1 MRRFALILCGLAAT
15 TVLAGQA
22 NEIGAIK
29 VGGDKTAEISFLGT
43 AGTPA
48 MQVDD
53 NTIDLVFSD
62 SHLADALGGKVDL
75 LSPHTLVQRVSAY
88 PTERG
93 GVRAKIVVNGT
104 AEGLRQ
110 RLQLKNEGGAVRL
123 SIAYPSGA
131 DATLKLLKEEQV
143 PIGNDSFATPS
154 ASTHSGW
161 GRLFLAFFVFALAGA
176 GTYFAARFLKKKGS
190 WVGSRKYL
198 VENLAYCPVG
208 PGGKT
213 GVSLIK
219 VGAEFVLV
227 GVTANQVTFLSN
239 LPKLAEQYES
249 ENHFERD
256 TFRAAVEE
264 EVNRM
269 KTKNELTV

>member
-1 MRRFALILCGLAAT
+1 MKVLSLGMLVCAFAL
-15 TVLAGQA
+15 AGGNLEA
-22 NEIGAIK
+22 VK
-29 VGGDKTAEISFLGT
+29 VAGEKSAEISFVGVTT
-43 AGTPA
+43 APA
-48 MQVDD
+48 MQIDE
-53 NTIDLVFSD
+53 NTIDLVFAD
-62 SHLADALGGKVDL
+62 SKLAESLGGKIDL
-75 LSPHTLVQRVSAY
+75 LSPHTLVQRVSAF

-110 RLQLKNEGGAVRL
+110 RLQTKAEGGAVKL
-123 SIAYPSGA
+123 AISYPSGA
-131 DATLKLLKEEQV
+131 DATLKLLKEEQA
-143 PIGNDSFATPS
+143 PLAAETLQAPTTSG
-154 ASTHSGW
+154 HSGW
-161 GRLFLAFFVFALAGA
+161 GRLFLAFLVFALAGG
-176 GTYFAARFLKKKGS
+176 GTYVAARFLKKKGAF
-190 WVGSRKYL
+190 VGSRRYL

-219 VGAEFVLV
+219 VGSEFVLV
-227 GVTANQVTFLSN
+227 GVTANQVSFLSN

-249 ENHFERD
+249 ETHFERD

-269 KTKNELTV
+269 KVTPHA